1 MCALFGSTRDIT
13 TFKYITR
20 EVVENIVSQAIGYYK
35 IMLADTPVNTYG
47 EALTKTYIG
56 PVLINCLIQRGDFE
70 FNQSEFGPDNTRSVE
85 FRFFKDHLIQ
95 ANVFPEVG
103 DVIMYNELFFAVDS
117 VNENQLILGKDNQ
130 YAYQDGLENFGSSYS
145 IILKTH
151 YASPDSLG
159 IKQERL

>member
-1 MCALFGSTRDIT
+1 MCALFGSSRDIT
-13 TFKYITR
+13 TFKFITR
-20 EVVENIVSQAIGYYK
+20 EVVENIISQAIGYYK
-35 IMLADTPVNTYG
+35 IILTDTLVNTYG
-47 EALTKTYIG
+47 EALNKTYIG

-70 FNQSEFGPDNTRSVE
+70 FTQTDFGPDNTRAVE

-103 DVIMYNELFFAVDS
+103 DVIMYNELYFSVDS

>member
-1 MCALFGSTRDIT
+1 MAIFGSLRDIT

-20 EVVENIVSQAIGYYK
+20 ELLENIISTNCGYYK
-35 IMLADTPVNTYG
+35 VVLNTTAPNVYG
-47 EALTKTYIG
+47 ESLSKTYIG

-70 FNQSEFGPDNTRSVE
+70 FGSSEFGPDNSRPVE

-103 DVIMYNELFFAVDS
+103 DVIMYNELYFLVDN
-117 VNENQLILGKDNQ
+117 VNENQLILGKDND
-130 YAYQDGLENFGSSYS
+130 YAYENGLEGFGSSYS

>member
-1 MCALFGSTRDIT
+1 M
-13 TFKYITR
+13 
-20 EVVENIVSQAIGYYK
+20 
-35 IMLADTPVNTYG
+35 
-47 EALTKTYIG
+47 
-56 PVLINCLIQRGDFE
+56 IQRGDFE
-70 FNQSEFGPDNTRSVE
+70 FTQTDFGPDNTRSVE

-103 DVIMYNELFFAVDS
+103 DVIMYNENFFAIDS